1 MWGVRGNGYL
11 LPMPK
16 RKNFSETDI
25 FRKGDCMEIRFSV
38 DNVTWVAHDVSLVK
52 FSEYKERLL
61 SNFEM
66 EPFEILSKGGSSVT
80 VYKKIKTDKT
90 IEIEDE
96 NGDLLIHKGYYRER
110 QIHLQYIYGKDI
122 CRMEYNPNVISSEVA
137 YFIEEGLT
145 KEMFPERSMSR
156 MDIALDIFGKDMTF
170 LRLARPRVKTN
181 FIMGSD
187 GVLET
192 QYYGMRKSD
201 VMVRIY
207 NKGRERRQ
215 LFAKGSLYEDFPED
229 LSELA
234 RKNWYR
240 VEMQI
245 RTKRIDDWKELFL
258 ECIDQMYFLVD
269 ENLAGHDFKVI
280 ANVIAL
286 RYKPELWGLMPK
298 RTKARYK
305 SLFAEEFS
313 DEGFKEETKKLLLE
327 QVAIFEHYFH
337 LYPSRD

>member
-1 MWGVRGNGYL
+1 
-11 LPMPK
+11 
-16 RKNFSETDI
+16 
-25 FRKGDCMEIRFSV
+25 MEIDLSV

-52 FSEYKERLL
+52 FAEYKERLL

-66 EPFEILSKGGSSVT
+66 EPFEILSKGSSSVT

-90 IEIEDE
+90 TEIEDE
-96 NGDLLIHKGYYRER
+96 NGDPLIHKGYFRER
-110 QIHLQYIYGKDI
+110 QVHLQYIHGKDI
-122 CRMEYNPNVISSEVA
+122 CRMEYNPNVISSDVA

-156 MDIALDIFGKDMTF
+156 MDIALDIFGRDMTY

-181 FIMGSD
+181 FTMGSD

-207 NKGRERRQ
+207 NKGRQRRQ
-215 LFAKGSLYEDFPED
+215 LFSKGSIYEDFPED
-229 LSELA
+229 LTALA
-234 RKNWYR
+234 RKHWFR

-258 ECIDQMYFLVD
+258 ECIDQMYFLID
-269 ENLAGHDFKVI
+269 EKLLGHDFKVI
-280 ANVIAL
+280 SSVIAL
-286 RYKPELWGLMPK
+286 REKPELWGLVPT
-298 RTKARYK
+298 RSKARYRK
-305 SLFAEEFS
+305 FFVEEFS

-327 QVAIFEHYFH
+327 KVAIFEHYFL
-337 LYPSRD
+337 LYLSRD

>member
-1 MWGVRGNGYL
+1 
-11 LPMPK
+11 
-16 RKNFSETDI
+16 
-25 FRKGDCMEIRFSV
+25 MEISFSV

-52 FSEYKERLL
+52 FEEYKERLL

-66 EPFEILSKGGSSVT
+66 EPFEILSKGTSSVT

-90 IEIEDE
+90 VEIEDE
-96 NGDLLIHKGYYRER
+96 YGDPLIHKGYFRER
-110 QIHLQYIYGKDI
+110 QVHLQYIYGKDI

-156 MDIALDIFGKDMTF
+156 MDIALDIFGRDMTY

-181 FIMGSD
+181 FTMGSD
-187 GVLET
+187 GVLES

-207 NKGRERRQ
+207 NKGRQRRQ
-215 LFAKGSLYEDFPED
+215 LFSKGSIYEDFPED
-229 LSELA
+229 LTALA
-234 RKNWYR
+234 RKHWFR

-245 RTKRIDDWKELFL
+245 RTKRIDDWKELFI
-258 ECIDQMYFLVD
+258 ECIEQMYFLID
-269 ENLAGHDFKVI
+269 EKLLGHDFNVI
-280 ANVIAL
+280 TTVIAL
-286 RYKPELWGLMPK
+286 REKPELWGLMPK
-298 RTKARYK
+298 RTKARYRK
-305 SLFAEEFS
+305 FFVEEFS

-327 QVAIFEHYFH
+327 KVAIFEHYFD
-337 LYPSRD
+337 LYSSRD

>member
-1 MWGVRGNGYL
+1 
-11 LPMPK
+11 
-16 RKNFSETDI
+16 
-25 FRKGDCMEIRFSV
+25 MEIDLSV

-52 FSEYKERLL
+52 FAEYKERLL

-66 EPFEILSKGGSSVT
+66 EPFEILSKGSSSVT

-90 IEIEDE
+90 TEIEDE
-96 NGDLLIHKGYYRER
+96 NGDLLIHKGYFRER
-110 QIHLQYIYGKDI
+110 QVHLQYIHGKDI
-122 CRMEYNPNVISSEVA
+122 CRMEYNPNVISSDVA

-156 MDIALDIFGKDMTF
+156 MDIALDIFGRDMTY

-181 FIMGSD
+181 FTMGSD

-207 NKGRERRQ
+207 NKGRQRRQ
-215 LFAKGSLYEDFPED
+215 LFSKGSIYEDFPED
-229 LSELA
+229 LTALA
-234 RKNWYR
+234 RKHWFR

-258 ECIDQMYFLVD
+258 ECIDQMYFLID
-269 ENLAGHDFKVI
+269 EKLLGHDFKVI
-280 ANVIAL
+280 SSVIAL
-286 RYKPELWGLMPK
+286 REKPELWGLVPT
-298 RTKARYK
+298 RSKARYRK
-305 SLFAEEFS
+305 FFVEEFS
-313 DEGFKEETKKLLLE
+313 DEEFKEKTKKLLLE
-327 QVAIFEHYFH
+327 QVAIFERYFD

>member
-1 MWGVRGNGYL
+1 
-11 LPMPK
+11 
-16 RKNFSETDI
+16 
-25 FRKGDCMEIRFSV
+25 MEIDLSV

-52 FSEYKERLL
+52 FAEYKERLL

-66 EPFEILSKGGSSVT
+66 EPFEILSKGSSSVT

-90 IEIEDE
+90 TEIEDE
-96 NGDLLIHKGYYRER
+96 NGDPLIHKGYFRER
-110 QIHLQYIYGKDI
+110 QVHLQYIHGKDI
-122 CRMEYNPNVISSEVA
+122 CRMEYNPNVISSDVA

-156 MDIALDIFGKDMTF
+156 MDIALDIFGRDMTY

-181 FIMGSD
+181 FTMGSD

-207 NKGRERRQ
+207 NKGRQRRQ
-215 LFAKGSLYEDFPED
+215 LFSKGSIYEDFPED
-229 LSELA
+229 LTALA
-234 RKNWYR
+234 RKYWFR

-258 ECIDQMYFLVD
+258 ECIDQMYFLID
-269 ENLAGHDFKVI
+269 EKLLGHDFKVI
-280 ANVIAL
+280 SSVIAL
-286 RYKPELWGLMPK
+286 REKPELWGLVPT
-298 RTKARYK
+298 RSKARYRK
-305 SLFAEEFS
+305 FFVEEFS

-327 QVAIFEHYFH
+327 KVAIFEHYFD

>member
-1 MWGVRGNGYL
+1 
-11 LPMPK
+11 
-16 RKNFSETDI
+16 
-25 FRKGDCMEIRFSV
+25 MEIDLSV

-52 FSEYKERLL
+52 FAEYKERLL

-66 EPFEILSKGGSSVT
+66 EPFEILSKGSSSVT

-90 IEIEDE
+90 TEIEDE
-96 NGDLLIHKGYYRER
+96 NGDPLIHKGYFRER
-110 QIHLQYIYGKDI
+110 QVYLQYIHGKDI
-122 CRMEYNPNVISSEVA
+122 CRMEYNPNVISSDVA

-156 MDIALDIFGKDMTF
+156 MDIALDIFGRDMTY

-181 FIMGSD
+181 FTMGSD

-207 NKGRERRQ
+207 NKGRQRRQ
-215 LFAKGSLYEDFPED
+215 LFSKGSIYEDFPED
-229 LSELA
+229 LTALA
-234 RKNWYR
+234 RKHWFR

-258 ECIDQMYFLVD
+258 ECIDQMYFLID
-269 ENLAGHDFKVI
+269 EKLLGHDFKVI
-280 ANVIAL
+280 SSVIAL
-286 RYKPELWGLMPK
+286 REKPELWGLVPT
-298 RTKARYK
+298 RSKARYRK
-305 SLFAEEFS
+305 FFVEEFS

-327 QVAIFEHYFH
+327 KVAIFEHYFH
-337 LYPSRD
+337 LYSSRD

>member
-1 MWGVRGNGYL
+1 
-11 LPMPK
+11 
-16 RKNFSETDI
+16 
-25 FRKGDCMEIRFSV
+25 MEIDLSV

-52 FSEYKERLL
+52 FAEYKERLL

-66 EPFEILSKGGSSVT
+66 EPFEILSKGSSSVT

-90 IEIEDE
+90 TEIEDE
-96 NGDLLIHKGYYRER
+96 NGDSLIHKGYFRER
-110 QIHLQYIYGKDI
+110 QVHLQYIHGKDI
-122 CRMEYNPNVISSEVA
+122 CRMEYNPNVISSDVA

-156 MDIALDIFGKDMTF
+156 MDIALDIFGRDMTY

-181 FIMGSD
+181 FTMGSD

-207 NKGRERRQ
+207 NKGRQRRQ
-215 LFAKGSLYEDFPED
+215 LFSKGSIYEDFPED
-229 LSELA
+229 LTALA
-234 RKNWYR
+234 RKHWFR

-258 ECIDQMYFLVD
+258 ECIDQMYFLID
-269 ENLAGHDFKVI
+269 EKLLGHDFKVI
-280 ANVIAL
+280 SSVIAL
-286 RYKPELWGLMPK
+286 REQPELWGLVPT
-298 RTKARYK
+298 RSKARYRK
-305 SLFAEEFS
+305 FFVEEFS

-327 QVAIFEHYFH
+327 KVAIFEHYFL